1 MLMKKFLILL
11 ICIMSI
17 GIVQAQTVTLSG
29 SVLSAVDNQPIPGV
43 SIVVMGTTVGTS
55 TSIDGDFSLD
65 VPEASSTLMFSF
77 VGMVTQTYDIDFANP
92 SSIQI
97 LLEEDFLNL
106 EEIIVTGYSTRVK
119 NSITGSTV
127 QLKAEE
133 VADVPVSVLT
143 ETLQG
148 KVAGLT
154 ISTSSGTP
162 GAVQD
167 IRIRGV
173 GSITAGN
180 DPLIV
185 IDGVPVVNQDFSGS
199 TARSSLSAL
208 ASINSNDVETITVLK
223 DASATSAYGAR
234 GSNGVIVITT
244 KKGRVGKTQF
254 NLSASYGFQ
263 NKASQG
269 KDVLTGA
276 QREKLYLDG
285 VYNSYGVDEGFTR
298 EGAFDWALGQGF
310 GGAALYDSW
319 HADGSPEGNWEK
331 GMRNENAPVTN
342 INLSA
347 MGGDQVSSFYASAG
361 YNKTEATV
369 QGADFRR
376 FSGTLN
382 YNRNFHKRVKFSTAN
397 KVSNT
402 NQNGLML
409 EQSAYFA
416 NPHLAKYFLNP
427 IFQPTNKDGSAK
439 IDNPTNMYNWLYLK
453 DNDVTH
459 NNMTRAMT
467 NNFLEWEIIDNLRF
481 KTLMSL
487 DYIMADYKNYQNRQ
501 YGDSAPENGTSYR
514 STEQNVNMVF
524 QNSLAYDLN
533 MNDHRLNFLAL
544 MEYQKNNRDYIFGYG
559 ENYSTD
565 GLTNINQAGANWD
578 AGSSFQDWMNLS
590 YLGMV
595 NYSYQGKYVADATY
609 RREGSSKFAK
619 DLRYGNFWSVGA
631 AWNMSQEAFLGN
643 AGWLNNLRIR
653 ASYGVAGNSDVGIN
667 QYQALLSYDA
677 DYAAQGAVYP
687 SRFGNSLLTWEK
699 NKNMDVG
706 LDFGVLEGKISGSFS
721 YFNKETYDLL
731 QDVPLT
737 RTSGHENITQNV
749 GTVVNK
755 GLEAILNF
763 DIVRRSDFNI
773 SISTNFATLDNEVKV
788 LAVDANGEDINIETG
803 TRKIEV
809 GHPIYEWNMRKWAGV
824 DPDNGDPLWYLDGIG
839 GETTNDYNAAD
850 KAYQGKSAIPTF
862 SGGLALHIDFKGI
875 YLDANI
881 YGAGGHMVYEDWARY
896 THDNGRYTT
905 DYFNGV
911 ADLSTSWFQPG
922 DQTDYPRIYHGYNPN
937 FASHTSSRFLYD
949 GDYVRLKDLVLGYN
963 LPSSIVSK
971 IRFSGI
977 QVYVRGTNIYTW
989 IKDDKLQ
996 YDPEVRADGF
1006 TNLTTPPIK
1015 SFIFGVNFNF

>member
-11 ICIMSI
+11 ICIMSFGMI
-17 GIVQAQTVTLSG
+17 QAQTVTLSG

-92 SSIQI
+92 SSIDI
-97 LLEEDFLNL
+97 LMEEDFLNL

-127 QLKAEE
+127 QVKADEFK
-133 VADVPVSVLT
+133 DIPVTSIDQ
-143 ETLQG
+143 TLQG

-154 ISTSSGTP
+154 ISSTSGTP
-162 GAVQD
+162 GSMQD

-185 IDGVPVVNQDFSGS
+185 VDGVPVVNQDFSGS
-199 TARSSLSAL
+199 SDRTSLSAL

-254 NLSASYGFQ
+254 NLSAYYGFQ

-269 KDVLTGA
+269 KDVLTGV

-285 VYNSYGVDEGFTR
+285 VYNTYGVDEGFTR
-298 EGAFDWALGQGF
+298 EGAFDWALANGF

-319 HADGSPEGNWEK
+319 HADGSPEGNWEEA
-331 GMRNENAPVTN
+331 MRNKNAPVTN

-347 MGGDQVSSFYASAG
+347 SGGDQVSSFYASAG

-369 QGADFRR
+369 VGNDFRR

-402 NQNGLML
+402 HQNGLIL

-416 NPHLAKYFLNP
+416 NPHLSKYFMSP
-427 IFQPTNKDGSAK
+427 IFQATNEDGSAK
-439 IDNPTNMYNWLYLK
+439 IDNPSNLYNWLYLK
-453 DNDVTH
+453 DNDETT

-481 KTLMSL
+481 KTLLSL

-501 YGDSAPENGTSYR
+501 YGDSSPENGTSFR
-514 STEQNVNMVF
+514 STEQNVNVVF

-533 MNDHRLNFLAL
+533 LNDHRLNFLAL

-595 NYSYQGKYVADATY
+595 NYNYQGKYVADATY
-609 RREGSSKFAK
+609 RREGSSKFAE
-619 DLRYGNFWSVGA
+619 DQRYGNFWSVGA

-653 ASYGVAGNSDVGIN
+653 ASYGVSGNSDVGIN

-677 DYAAQGAVYP
+677 DYADQGAVYP

-699 NKNMDVG
+699 NKTMDVG
-706 LDFGVLEGKISGSFS
+706 LDFGVIEGRISGSFS

-737 RTSGHENITQNV
+737 RTSGHANITQNV
-749 GTVVNK
+749 GAVVNK
-755 GLEAILNF
+755 GIEGLLNF

-773 SISTNFATLDNEVKV
+773 SISTNFATLDNEVKE

-839 GETTNDYNAAD
+839 GETTNDYNAAE
-850 KAYQGKSAIPTF
+850 KGYQGKSAIPSF

-875 YLDANI
+875 YLDANV
-881 YGAGGHMVYEDWARY
+881 YGAGGHMVFEDWARY

-977 QVYVRGTNIYTW
+977 QIYVRGTNLYTW
-989 IKDDKLQ
+989 IKDDRLQ

-1006 TNLTTPPIK
+1006 TYLTTPPIK

>member
-11 ICIMSI
+11 ICIMSFGMI
-17 GIVQAQTVTLSG
+17 QAQTVTLSG

-43 SIVVMGTTVGTS
+43 SIVVMGTTIGTS
-55 TSIDGDFSLD
+55 TSIDGEFSLD

-92 SSIQI
+92 SSIEV
-97 LLEEDFLNL
+97 LMEEDFLNL

-127 QLKAEE
+127 QVKADEFK
-133 VADVPVSVLT
+133 DIPVTSIDQ
-143 ETLQG
+143 TLQG

-154 ISTSSGTP
+154 ISSTSGTP
-162 GAVQD
+162 GSMQD

-199 TARSSLSAL
+199 SDRTSLSAL

-254 NLSASYGFQ
+254 NLSAYYGFQ

-269 KDVLTGA
+269 KDVLTGV

-285 VYNSYGVDEGFTR
+285 VYNTYGVDEGFTR

-319 HADGSPEGNWEK
+319 HADGSPEGNWEEA
-331 GMRNENAPVTN
+331 MRNKNAPVTN

-347 MGGDQVSSFYASAG
+347 SGGDQVSSFYASAG

-369 QGADFRR
+369 VGNDFRR
-376 FSGTLN
+376 FTGTLN

-402 NQNGLML
+402 HQNGLIL

-416 NPHLAKYFLNP
+416 NPHLSKYFMSP
-427 IFQPTNKDGSAK
+427 IFQATNEDGSAK
-439 IDNPTNMYNWLYLK
+439 IDNPSNLYNWLYLK
-453 DNDVTH
+453 DNDETT

-481 KTLMSL
+481 KTLLSL

-501 YGDSAPENGTSYR
+501 YGDSSPENGTSFR
-514 STEQNVNMVF
+514 STEQNVNVVF

-533 MNDHRLNFLAL
+533 LNDHRLNFLAL

-578 AGSSFQDWMNLS
+578 AGSFFQDWMNLS

-595 NYSYQGKYVADATY
+595 NYNFQGKYVADATY

-619 DLRYGNFWSVGA
+619 DQRYGNFWSVGA

-653 ASYGVAGNSDVGIN
+653 ASYGVSGNSDVGIN

-677 DYAAQGAVYP
+677 DYADQGAVYP

-699 NKNMDVG
+699 NKTMDVG
-706 LDFGVLEGKISGSFS
+706 FDFGVIEGRISGSFS

-737 RTSGHENITQNV
+737 RTSGHANITQNV

-755 GLEAILNF
+755 GIEGLLNF

-773 SISTNFATLDNEVKV
+773 SISTNFATLDNEVKE

-839 GETTNDYNAAD
+839 GETTNDYNAAE
-850 KAYQGKSAIPTF
+850 KGYQGKSAIPSF

-875 YLDANI
+875 YLDASV
-881 YGAGGHMVYEDWARY
+881 YGAGGHMVFEDWARY
-896 THDNGRYTT
+896 THDNGLYTT

-963 LPSSIVSK
+963 LPASIVSK

-977 QVYVRGTNIYTW
+977 QIYVRGTNLYTW
-989 IKDDKLQ
+989 IKDDRLQ

-1006 TNLTTPPIK
+1006 TYLTTPPIK